1 MKETDILLGFHLL
14 IIWKIKKKN
23 STQDKGYVK
32 EEKKMKGWLEEAKN
46 THSQGPFSSKSPMKM
61 NGFVYLFPISS

>member
-1 MKETDILLGFHLL
+1 MKETGILLGFHLL

-32 EEKKMKGWLEEAKN
+32 EEKKMKG
-46 THSQGPFSSKSPMKM
+46 
-61 NGFVYLFPISS
+61 